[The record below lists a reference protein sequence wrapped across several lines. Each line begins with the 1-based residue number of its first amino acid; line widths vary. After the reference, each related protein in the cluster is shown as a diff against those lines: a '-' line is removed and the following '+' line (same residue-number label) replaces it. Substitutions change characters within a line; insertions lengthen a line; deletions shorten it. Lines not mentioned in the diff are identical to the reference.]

1 MSVLPTRETLDAFR
15 AEDRGSPVVMLNLL
29 RYSDDGSL
37 YGEYSR
43 RVLPILARFGA
54 EVVYSGGCSTL
65 VIAGDPGGEWDAV
78 LLVRYPSRS
87 AFLEM
92 IADPEY
98 LEAAKLREE
107 GLADSVLQ
115 ATDELYPGPVTG

>member
-1 MSVLPTRETLDAFR
+1 MPLLPTRETLEAFR
-15 AEDRGSPVVMLNLL
+15 AEDDGRPVTMLNLL

-43 RVLPILARFGA
+43 QMLPILARFGA
-54 EVVYSGGCSTL
+54 EVVYSGECSTR
-65 VIAGDPGGEWDAV
+65 VIAGEDYGRWDAV
-78 LLVRYPSRS
+78 VLVRYPSRS

-92 IADPEY
+92 VADPEY
-98 LEAAKLREE
+98 LRTAKLREE

-115 ATDELYPGPVTG
+115 ATDERYPRGAAA